1 MLPNDVSLTE
11 FKNQMKRKEYPD
23 ELNEVQFKNMSDNRL
38 YLKSMSLREELG
50 IDDEL
55 WESSGIQLHLG
66 SILAEM
72 TAIAKRLS
80 IIDKKATFTRKKE
93 FLDSD
98 KMLQDLFVWDIA
110 RLHYDNKKSVER
122 IKELKK
128 LTHELKQE
136 YSKQNPKGRKK
147 NTNPK

>member
-1 MLPNDVSLTE
+1 MGMLPNDMSLTE

-23 ELNEVQFKNMSDNRL
+23 ELNEVEFKNMSDNRL
-38 YLKSMSLREELG
+38 YLQSMGLRDELG

-55 WESSGIQLHLG
+55 WESSGIQFHLRT
-66 SILAEM
+66 ILAEM
-72 TAIAKRLS
+72 SAIAERLS
-80 IIDKKATFTRKKE
+80 IIDEKATFTRKKE

-128 LTHELKQE
+128 MIYELKQE
-136 YSKQNPKGRKK
+136 HNKQN
-147 NTNPK
+147 

>member
-1 MLPNDVSLTE
+1 MGMLPNDMSLTE

-23 ELNEVQFKNMSDNRL
+23 ELNEVEFKDMSDNRL
-38 YLKSMSLREELG
+38 YLQSMGLRDELG

-55 WESSGIQLHLG
+55 WESSGIQLHLRT
-66 SILAEM
+66 ILAEM
-72 TAIAKRLS
+72 SAIAERLS
-80 IIDKKATFTRKKE
+80 IIDEKATFTRKKG

-128 LTHELKQE
+128 MIYELRQE
-136 YSKQNPKGRKK
+136 HNKQN
-147 NTNPK
+147 

>member
-1 MLPNDVSLTE
+1 MGMLPNDMSLTE

-23 ELNEVQFKNMSDNRL
+23 ELTEVEFKNMSDNRL
-38 YLKSMSLREELG
+38 YLQSMGLRDELG

-55 WESSGIQLHLG
+55 WESSGIRLHLG
-66 SILAEM
+66 TIIAEM
-72 TAIAKRLS
+72 SAIAERLS
-80 IIDKKATFTRKKE
+80 IIDEKATFTRKKE

-128 LTHELKQE
+128 MTFELKHE
-136 YSKQNPKGRKK
+136 YNKQK
-147 NTNPK
+147 